1 MRFRRRRGFIASFA
15 RGLRLLFT
23 RMLFPRTRR
32 EARSLGELG

>member
-15 RGLRLLFT
+15 RVLRALFS
-23 RMLFPRTRR
+23 RTPR